1 MKRYISQALML
12 LAMPLAAEANSFAIV
27 IDSKT
32 LNHTRDAVVA
42 YSNAVEHDGLK
53 TYIIAADWQ
62 TPHQVRDSLSTLYQR
77 DPMLEGCVFVGDI
90 PVAM

>member
-32 LNHTRDAVVA
+32 NEVVS
-42 YSNAVEHDGLK
+42 YED
-53 TYIIAADWQ
+53 DF
-62 TPHQVRDSLSTLYQR
+62 
-77 DPMLEGCVFVGDI
+77 E
-90 PVAM
+90 